1 MNAEI
6 ISIDSMQVYK
16 YMDIGTAKVTE
27 EEKEG
32 IMHNMIDVQEPDER
46 FSVAEYI
53 KQVKKIEQDII
64 TKGKNIIIIGGTG
77 LYVNSLIYGFTFE
90 ENDEKVL
97 LDYRKELEK
106 SLEAG
111 KETLE
116 TLYKKAKEIDE
127 KAAKMISSTDKKRIF
142 RILEIYYITNMQK
155 TKIDEKRRKNNKNT
169 SKRNSNSN
177 SNIKNNVSNNDDNI
191 EYKLFYIDME
201 RELLY
206 DRINKRV
213 DIMLDLGLIEETKKT
228 ITIIAKNKKVKE
240 EEILK
245 DYSNITALQAIGYRE
260 VISYLKD
267 ELTFDEMKEKIKQN
281 TRRYAKRQITWFKK
295 NDKIILDRTKNDEEL
310 IEIILE
316 NI

>member
-1 MNAEI
+1 
-6 ISIDSMQVYK
+6 MQIYK

-32 IMHNMIDVQEPDER
+32 IIHHMIDIKDPDER
-46 FSVAEYI
+46 FSVAEYV

-155 TKIDEKRRKNNKNT
+155 TKIDEKRRKNNKST
-169 SKRNSNSN
+169 SKSNSNSN
-177 SNIKNNVSNNDDNI
+177 SKNNESNNDDNI

-228 ITIIAKNKKVKE
+228 ITIIAKKKKVKE
-240 EEILK
+240 EEILN

>member
-1 MNAEI
+1 
-6 ISIDSMQVYK
+6 MQVYK

-32 IMHNMIDVQEPDER
+32 IMHHMIDVQEPDER

-53 KQVKKIEQDII
+53 RKVKRIEQDIL
-64 TKGKNIIIIGGTG
+64 KRGKNIIIIGGTG

-169 SKRNSNSN
+169 SKSNSN
-177 SNIKNNVSNNDDNI
+177 SNIKNNESNNDDI

-213 DIMLDLGLIEETKKT
+213 DIMLNLGLIEETKKT
-228 ITIIAKNKKVKE
+228 ITIIAKKKKVKE
-240 EEILK
+240 EEILN

>member
-1 MNAEI
+1 
-6 ISIDSMQVYK
+6 MQIYK

-32 IMHNMIDVQEPDER
+32 IIHHMIDIKDPDER
-46 FSVAEYI
+46 FSVAEYV

-64 TKGKNIIIIGGTG
+64 NKGKNIIIIGGTG

-97 LDYRKELEK
+97 LDYRRELEK

-142 RILEIYYITNMQK
+142 RILEIYYLTNMQK

-169 SKRNSNSN
+169 NKSNSNSN
-177 SNIKNNVSNNDDNI
+177 SNSKNNVRNNDDNI

-240 EEILK
+240 EEILN

-295 NDKIILDRTKNDEEL
+295 NNKIILDRTKNDEEL

>member
-1 MNAEI
+1 
-6 ISIDSMQVYK
+6 MQIYK
-16 YMDIGTAKVTE
+16 YMNIGTAKVTE

-32 IMHNMIDVQEPDER
+32 IIHHMIDIKDPDER
-46 FSVAEYI
+46 FSVAEYV

-97 LDYRKELEK
+97 LDYRRELEK

-169 SKRNSNSN
+169 SKSNSI
-177 SNIKNNVSNNDDNI
+177 SNIDIKNNGSNNDDNI

-240 EEILK
+240 EEILN

>member
-1 MNAEI
+1 
-6 ISIDSMQVYK
+6 MQIYK

-32 IMHNMIDVQEPDER
+32 IIHHMIDIKDPDER
-46 FSVAEYI
+46 FSVAEYV

-142 RILEIYYITNMQK
+142 RILEIYYLSNMQK
-155 TKIDEKRRKNNKNT
+155 TKIDEKRRKNNKST
-169 SKRNSNSN
+169 SKSNSN
-177 SNIKNNVSNNDDNI
+177 SKNNESNNDDNI

-213 DIMLDLGLIEETKKT
+213 DIMLDFGLIEETKKT
-228 ITIIAKNKKVKE
+228 ITIIAKKKKVKE
-240 EEILK
+240 EEILN

>member
-1 MNAEI
+1 
-6 ISIDSMQVYK
+6 MQIYK

-32 IMHNMIDVQEPDER
+32 IIHHMIDIKDPDER
-46 FSVAEYI
+46 FSVAEYV

-64 TKGKNIIIIGGTG
+64 NKGKNIIIIGGTG
-77 LYVNSLIYGFTFE
+77 LYVNSLIYGFIFE

-106 SLEAG
+106 SLEDG

-142 RILEIYYITNMQK
+142 RILEIYYLTNMQK

-177 SNIKNNVSNNDDNI
+177 SNSNGSNNDDNI
-191 EYKLFYIDME
+191 EYKLFYIDIE

-228 ITIIAKNKKVKE
+228 ITIIAKKKKVKE
-240 EEILK
+240 EEILN

>member
-1 MNAEI
+1 
-6 ISIDSMQVYK
+6 MQIYK

-32 IMHNMIDVQEPDER
+32 IIHHMIDIKDPDER

-127 KAAKMISSTDKKRIF
+127 KAADMISSTDKKRIF

-169 SKRNSNSN
+169 SKSNSNSNSN
-177 SNIKNNVSNNDDNI
+177 SNIKNNGSNNDDNI

-228 ITIIAKNKKVKE
+228 ITIIAKKKKVKE
-240 EEILK
+240 EEILN

-295 NDKIILDRTKNDEEL
+295 NNKIILDRTKNDEEL

>member
-1 MNAEI
+1 
-6 ISIDSMQVYK
+6 MQIYK

-32 IMHNMIDVQEPDER
+32 IIHHMIDIKDPDER

-127 KAAKMISSTDKKRIF
+127 KAADMISSTDKKRIF

-169 SKRNSNSN
+169 SKSNSNSNSN
-177 SNIKNNVSNNDDNI
+177 SNIKNNGSNNDDNI

-240 EEILK
+240 EEILN

>member
-1 MNAEI
+1 
-6 ISIDSMQVYK
+6 MQIYK

-32 IMHNMIDVQEPDER
+32 IIHHMIDIKDPDER
-46 FSVAEYI
+46 FSVAEYV

-97 LDYRKELEK
+97 LDYRRELEK

-127 KAAKMISSTDKKRIF
+127 KAAEMISSTDKKRIF

-169 SKRNSNSN
+169 SKSNSN
-177 SNIKNNVSNNDDNI
+177 SNTKNNVSNSDDNI
-191 EYKLFYIDME
+191 EYKLFYIDIE

-240 EEILK
+240 EEILN

-281 TRRYAKRQITWFKK
+281 TRRYAKKQITWFKK
-295 NDKIILDRTKNDEEL
+295 NNKIILDRTKNDEEL

>member
-1 MNAEI
+1 
-6 ISIDSMQVYK
+6 MQVYR

-32 IMHNMIDVQEPDER
+32 IMHHMIDVQEPDER

-53 KQVKKIEQDII
+53 RKVKKIEEDIL
-64 TKGKNIIIIGGTG
+64 KRGKNIIIIGGTG

-142 RILEIYYITNMQK
+142 RILEIYYLTNMQK

-169 SKRNSNSN
+169 SKSNSNSN
-177 SNIKNNVSNNDDNI
+177 SKNNESNNDDNI

-228 ITIIAKNKKVKE
+228 ITIIAKKKKVKE
-240 EEILK
+240 EEILN

-295 NDKIILDRTKNDEEL
+295 NNKIILDRTKNDEEL

>member
-1 MNAEI
+1 
-6 ISIDSMQVYK
+6 MQIYK

-32 IMHNMIDVQEPDER
+32 IIHHMIDIKDPDER

-142 RILEIYYITNMQK
+142 RILEIYYLTNMQK

-169 SKRNSNSN
+169 NKSNSN
-177 SNIKNNVSNNDDNI
+177 SNGNSKNNVRNNDDNI

-240 EEILK
+240 EEILN

>member
-1 MNAEI
+1 
-6 ISIDSMQVYK
+6 MQIYK

-32 IMHNMIDVQEPDER
+32 IIHHMIDIKDPDER

-127 KAAKMISSTDKKRIF
+127 KAADMISSTDKKRIF

-177 SNIKNNVSNNDDNI
+177 SNSNIKNNGSNNDDNI

-213 DIMLDLGLIEETKKT
+213 DIMLDLGLIEETKKI

-240 EEILK
+240 EEILN

-295 NDKIILDRTKNDEEL
+295 NNKIILDRTKNDEEL

>member
-1 MNAEI
+1 
-6 ISIDSMQVYK
+6 MQIYK

-32 IMHNMIDVQEPDER
+32 IIHHMIDIKDPDER

-53 KQVKKIEQDII
+53 KQVKKIEQDIR

-106 SLEAG
+106 SLEDG

-127 KAAKMISSTDKKRIF
+127 KAADMISSTDKKRIF
-142 RILEIYYITNMQK
+142 RILEIYYLTNMQK

-177 SNIKNNVSNNDDNI
+177 SNIKNNGSNNDDNI

-228 ITIIAKNKKVKE
+228 ITIIAKKKKVKE
-240 EEILK
+240 EEILN

-316 NI
+316 NT

>member
-1 MNAEI
+1 
-6 ISIDSMQVYK
+6 MQIYK

-32 IMHNMIDVQEPDER
+32 IIHHMIDIKDPDER

-64 TKGKNIIIIGGTG
+64 NKGKNIIIIGGTG

-90 ENDEKVL
+90 ENDEK
-97 LDYRKELEK
+97 DYRKELEK

-169 SKRNSNSN
+169 NKSNSNSNSN
-177 SNIKNNVSNNDDNI
+177 SNIKNNESNNDDNI

-213 DIMLDLGLIEETKKT
+213 DIMLNLGLIEETKKT
-228 ITIIAKNKKVKE
+228 ITIIAKKKKVKE
-240 EEILK
+240 EEILN

-295 NDKIILDRTKNDEEL
+295 NNKIILDRTKNDEEL

>member
-1 MNAEI
+1 
-6 ISIDSMQVYK
+6 MQIYK

-32 IMHNMIDVQEPDER
+32 IIHHMIDIKDPDER

-64 TKGKNIIIIGGTG
+64 NKGKNIIIIGGTG

-127 KAAKMISSTDKKRIF
+127 KAADMISSTDKKRIF
-142 RILEIYYITNMQK
+142 RILEIYYLTNMQK

-169 SKRNSNSN
+169 SKS
-177 SNIKNNVSNNDDNI
+177 KNNGSNNDDNI

-213 DIMLDLGLIEETKKT
+213 DIMLELGLIEETKKT
-228 ITIIAKNKKVKE
+228 ITIIAKKKKVKE
-240 EEILK
+240 EEILN

>member
-1 MNAEI
+1 
-6 ISIDSMQVYK
+6 MQIYK

-32 IMHNMIDVQEPDER
+32 IIHHMIDIKDPDER
-46 FSVAEYI
+46 FSVAEYV

-64 TKGKNIIIIGGTG
+64 NKGKNIIIIGGTG

-97 LDYRKELEK
+97 LDYRKKLEK

-169 SKRNSNSN
+169 NKSNSNSNSN
-177 SNIKNNVSNNDDNI
+177 SNIKNNESNNDDNI
-191 EYKLFYIDME
+191 EYKLFYIDIE

-240 EEILK
+240 EEILN

>member
-32 IMHNMIDVQEPDER
+32 IVHHMIDVQEPDER

-53 KQVKKIEQDII
+53 RKVKKIEQDILK
-64 TKGKNIIIIGGTG
+64 KGKNIIIIGGTG

-97 LDYRKELEK
+97 LDYRKNLEE
-106 SLEAG
+106 SIETG
-111 KETLE
+111 KETLD
-116 TLYKKAKEIDE
+116 TLYEKAKEIDK
-127 KAAKMISSTDKKRIF
+127 KAVDMISKTDKKRIF
-142 RILEIYYITNMQK
+142 RILEIYYLSNIGK
-155 TKIDEKRRKNNKNT
+155 TEIDKKRKENNKVSEI
-169 SKRNSNSN
+169 SKGDYDDT
-177 SNIKNNVSNNDDNI
+177 KNL
-191 EYKLFYIDME
+191 EYKLFYIDMD
-201 RELLY
+201 REILY
-206 DRINKRV
+206 NRINKRV
-213 DIMLDLGLIEETKKT
+213 EIMLELGLIEETKKV
-228 ITIIAKNKKVKE
+228 IEIIANKKKVNY

-245 DYSNITALQAIGYRE
+245 NYDDITALQAIGYRE
-260 VISYLKD
+260 VIAYLKNEID
-267 ELTFDEMKEKIKQN
+267 YEEMKEKIKQN

-295 NDKIILDRTKNDEEL
+295 NEKVMLDRKKTDEEL
-310 IEIILE
+310 IEIIMK

>member
-1 MNAEI
+1 
-6 ISIDSMQVYK
+6 MQIYK

-32 IMHNMIDVQEPDER
+32 IIHHMIDIKDPDER
-46 FSVAEYI
+46 FSVAEYV

-106 SLEAG
+106 SLEEG
-111 KETLE
+111 KETLD

-127 KAAKMISSTDKKRIF
+127 KAADMISSTDKKRIF
-142 RILEIYYITNMQK
+142 RILEIYYLTNMQK
-155 TKIDEKRRKNNKNT
+155 TKIDEKRRGKHKNIST
-169 SKRNSNSN
+169 SNI
-177 SNIKNNVSNNDDNI
+177 NIKNNEINNDNNI

-240 EEILK
+240 EEILN

>member
-1 MNAEI
+1 
-6 ISIDSMQVYK
+6 MQIYK

-32 IMHNMIDVQEPDER
+32 IIHHMIDIKDPDER
-46 FSVAEYI
+46 FSVAEYV
-53 KQVKKIEQDII
+53 KQVKIVEKEIL

-127 KAAKMISSTDKKRIF
+127 KAADMISSTDKKRIF
-142 RILEIYYITNMQK
+142 RILEIYYLTNMQK

-177 SNIKNNVSNNDDNI
+177 SKNNGSNNDDNI

-206 DRINKRV
+206 ERINKRV
-213 DIMLDLGLIEETKKT
+213 DIMLDMGLIEETKKT
-228 ITIIAKNKKVKE
+228 ITIIAKKKKVKE
-240 EEILK
+240 EEILN

-260 VISYLKD
+260 VIAYLKA
-267 ELTFDEMKEKIKQN
+267 EMTFEEMKEKIKQN

-295 NDKIILDRTKNDEEL
+295 NDKIMLDRTKKDEEL
-310 IEIILE
+310 IEIILK

>member
-1 MNAEI
+1 
-6 ISIDSMQVYK
+6 MQIYK

-32 IMHNMIDVQEPDER
+32 IIHHMIDIKDPDER
-46 FSVAEYI
+46 FSVAEYV

-64 TKGKNIIIIGGTG
+64 NKGKNIIIIGGTG

-106 SLEAG
+106 SLEDG

-127 KAAKMISSTDKKRIF
+127 KAADMISSTDKKRIF
-142 RILEIYYITNMQK
+142 RILEIYYLTNMQK
-155 TKIDEKRRKNNKNT
+155 TKIDEKRRKNNKNI
-169 SKRNSNSN
+169 SN
-177 SNIKNNVSNNDDNI
+177 SNIKNNGSNNDNI

-213 DIMLDLGLIEETKKT
+213 DIMLNLGLIEETKKT
-228 ITIIAKNKKVKE
+228 ITIIAKKKKVEE
-240 EEILK
+240 EEILN

-295 NDKIILDRTKNDEEL
+295 NNKIILDRTKNDEKL

>member
-1 MNAEI
+1 
-6 ISIDSMQVYK
+6 MQIYK

-32 IMHNMIDVQEPDER
+32 IIHHMIDIKDPDER
-46 FSVAEYI
+46 FSVAEYV

-77 LYVNSLIYGFTFE
+77 LYVNSLIYGFIFE

-106 SLEAG
+106 SLEDG

-142 RILEIYYITNMQK
+142 RILEIYYLTNMQK

-169 SKRNSNSN
+169 SKSNSN
-177 SNIKNNVSNNDDNI
+177 SNTKNNVSNSDDNI
-191 EYKLFYIDME
+191 EYKLFYIDIE

-240 EEILK
+240 EEILN

>member
-1 MNAEI
+1 
-6 ISIDSMQVYK
+6 MQIYK

-32 IMHNMIDVQEPDER
+32 IIHHMIDIKDPDER
-46 FSVAEYI
+46 FSVAEYV

-64 TKGKNIIIIGGTG
+64 NKGKNIIIIGGTG

-97 LDYRKELEK
+97 LDYRRELEK

-155 TKIDEKRRKNNKNT
+155 TKIDEKRRKNNKST
-169 SKRNSNSN
+169 SKSNSNSN
-177 SNIKNNVSNNDDNI
+177 SKNNESNNDDNI

-228 ITIIAKNKKVKE
+228 ITIIAKKKKVKE

-295 NDKIILDRTKNDEEL
+295 NDKSILDRTKNDEEL

>member
-1 MNAEI
+1 
-6 ISIDSMQVYK
+6 MQIYK

-32 IMHNMIDVQEPDER
+32 IIHHMIDIKDPDER

-106 SLEAG
+106 SLEDG

-127 KAAKMISSTDKKRIF
+127 KAADMISSTDKKRIF
-142 RILEIYYITNMQK
+142 RILEIYYLTNMQK

-177 SNIKNNVSNNDDNI
+177 IKNNVSNNDDNI
-191 EYKLFYIDME
+191 EYKLFYIDIE

-240 EEILK
+240 EEILN

>member
-1 MNAEI
+1 
-6 ISIDSMQVYK
+6 MQIYK

-32 IMHNMIDVQEPDER
+32 IIHHMIDIKDPDER
-46 FSVAEYI
+46 FSVAEYV

-97 LDYRKELEK
+97 LDYRRELEK

-127 KAAKMISSTDKKRIF
+127 KAADIISSTDKKRIF
-142 RILEIYYITNMQK
+142 RILEIYYLTNMQK

-169 SKRNSNSN
+169 SKSNSNSN
-177 SNIKNNVSNNDDNI
+177 SNIKNNGSNNDDNI

-228 ITIIAKNKKVKE
+228 ITIIGKNKKVKE
-240 EEILK
+240 EEILN